1 MLIGAS
7 AGLACGNASLRSSI
21 HRSVSLNLARRR
33 RIGPAQVRHEPP
45 SARCLQTDQFYD
57 NGSRLVH
64 LTKAGCDAVLY
75 YQHYWNCMQN
85 QQA

>member
-1 MLIGAS
+1 MS
-7 AGLACGNASLRSSI
+7 
-21 HRSVSLNLARRR
+21 
-33 RIGPAQVRHEPP
+33 PT
-45 SARCLQTDQFYD
+45 RCLQTDQFYD